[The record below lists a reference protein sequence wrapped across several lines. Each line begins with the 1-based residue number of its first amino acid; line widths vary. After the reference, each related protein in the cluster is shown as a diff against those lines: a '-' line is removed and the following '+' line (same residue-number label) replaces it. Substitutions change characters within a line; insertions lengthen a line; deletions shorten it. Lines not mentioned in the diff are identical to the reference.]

1 MSYILKATQQVDLSI
16 TVTDKR
22 GNPATVQNPSFA
34 SSDEAVVSVVDEGLT
49 AVASAVGTPGTAT
62 VTFTGDADLGEGVSP
77 ITGVLDVEVVAGD
90 AAVVNITAGTPGRAG
105 RARPGT
111 HARADPGLPG
121 ARSGARSGGVGT
133 KFQVRRS

>member
-1 MSYILKATQQVDLSI
+1 MSFILKATQQVDLSI
-16 TVTDKR
+16 NVTDKR

-90 AAVVNITAGTPGRAG
+90 AAVVNITAGTPAEQ
-105 RARPGT
+105 AEPAPAPT
-111 HARADPGLPG
+111 PEPAPDFPEAAPEP
-121 ARSGARSGGVGT
+121 APEA
-133 KFQVRRS
+133 